1 MHSAI
6 ISADMFFFR
15 KFFAVS
21 IAFLRSPAK
30 RPFFSPFASP
40 KAIPSLKPAFLAS

>member
-15 KFFAVS
+15 KFFAVANF
-21 IAFLRSPAK
+21 AFRSPA
-30 RPFFSPFASP
+30 RSPFS
-40 KAIPSLKPAFLAS
+40 IPSFNPAFLAS